1 MEQRGLAASTIDRRL
16 ATVCGTDRTEL
27 GRFLFTAEQ
36 LGHQRAALSVLLGL
50 NGLRV
55 SEACETDIGDL
66 GLDAEFVETGR
77 GFGERVL
84 PLEPGTKSDPQEIGG
99 RARAEGR
106 WEGVAP
112 GRYHRPCRGHDGDNS
127 VTETRVGDQ
136 RPTRVVAVDK
146 RTWVQGRPAAY
157 SVAGQGMPVVLLH
170 GWGLGHHT
178 YRDVIERI
186 AAEGVRVVAPAMPG
200 FGGTADLPDD
210 SFSMSGYAR
219 WVIDLLD
226 VLGIDEPAVVVGHS
240 FGGGVSIRLA
250 YDHPDRVRS
259 LVLVNSVGG
268 SAWKQG
274 KTLKSIAER
283 PLWDWGLHF
292 PADIWPVRQ
301 ATRVLPIIA
310 EDVVPNV
317 LRNPLAFVRVANLA
331 RRADLRRELEALRD
345 RGLPV
350 TLLWASRD
358 GIIPRE
364 SFEALC
370 VASGVEGTVVDGS
383 HSWLLADPEQFGE
396 IITNDMRVAKAA
408 RELEAAAAKAAES
421 RPKGLRRV
429 TTLRKRADADQRSA
443 DRPAAG

>member
-1 MEQRGLAASTIDRRL
+1 
-16 ATVCGTDRTEL
+16 
-27 GRFLFTAEQ
+27 
-36 LGHQRAALSVLLGL
+36 
-50 NGLRV
+50 
-55 SEACETDIGDL
+55 
-66 GLDAEFVETGR
+66 
-77 GFGERVL
+77 
-84 PLEPGTKSDPQEIGG
+84 
-99 RARAEGR
+99 
-106 WEGVAP
+106 
-112 GRYHRPCRGHDGDNS
+112 
-127 VTETRVGDQ
+127 
-136 RPTRVVAVDK
+136 
-146 RTWVQGRPAAY
+146 
-157 SVAGQGMPVVLLH
+157 MPVVLLH

-178 YRDVIERI
+178 YRDVIERV
-186 AAEGVRVVAPAMPG
+186 AAEGVRVIAPAMPG
-200 FGGTADLPDD
+200 FGGAADLPDET
-210 SFSMSGYAR
+210 FSMSGYAR

-226 VLGIDEPAVVVGHS
+226 VLGVDESVVVLGHS

-301 ATRVLPIIA
+301 ATRVLPVIA

-317 LRNPLAFVRVANLA
+317 LRNPRAFVRVANLA
-331 RRADLRRELEALRD
+331 RRADLRSELETLRD

-408 RELEAAAAKAAES
+408 RELEAAAAKAAEV